1 LRVIEFYFIVKVM
14 SNNFDL
20 TLFNLKASIIND
32 TPVRRVADRQDSL
45 DIISFGTVRSSE
57 DSDSE
62 ERKIEKRR
70 TVVDLTENN
79 EQVCNIV

>member
-1 LRVIEFYFIVKVM
+1 
-14 SNNFDL
+14 
-20 TLFNLKASIIND
+20 LKASIIND

>member
-1 LRVIEFYFIVKVM
+1 
-14 SNNFDL
+14 
-20 TLFNLKASIIND
+20 
-32 TPVRRVADRQDSL
+32 VADRQDSL